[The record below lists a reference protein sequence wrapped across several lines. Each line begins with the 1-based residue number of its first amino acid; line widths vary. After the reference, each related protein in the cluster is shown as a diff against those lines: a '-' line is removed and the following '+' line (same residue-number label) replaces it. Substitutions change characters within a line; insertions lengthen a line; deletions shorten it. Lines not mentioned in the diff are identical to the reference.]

1 MAKWIRKAEQT
12 ITSLRVNIPKVLVD
26 ELGWQKVKYL
36 TLTTFLKEGI
46 LIERLPDANG
56 RSGTDTKNN
65 AGGD

>member
-26 ELGWQKVKYL
+26 ELGWQKIKYV
-36 TLTTFLKEGI
+36 TVQMFLKQGI
-46 LIERLPDANG
+46 IIERLPDETYQ
-56 RSGTDTKNN
+56 SGSDTKNN